1 MQYKENSMEAAMRC
15 IIFACAGDG
24 KVTDEEFEAS
34 LAESDGLE
42 RWFQMSGVFS
52 SMFSSM
58 FGTDDEEDEKEEEV
72 VFEAISEDTLKEIV
86 KDVLAKTSKCES
98 ASDFKAYAAIC
109 ASSITN
115 ESMQTRIPVV
125 CFALCGV
132 DSKVTLIDVG
142 SQNLDDH
149 LDKKEIRN
157 IKYLCSEFNK
167 DFKDLEQNYLESL
180 TFYDDYKLEDDETV
194 ELDESDI
201 VNGENSPMQILRI
214 GILCAGSDIDC
225 SFSWN
230 TLLEAYFMVLCD
242 IARLKK
248 EKVIKAPV
256 GKKIADVINSNGF
269 SWQDKIDEK
278 IMSGVEEVAKK
289 RQADIEEELDY
300 NPEYDAPREAY
311 SEECY
316 RILKE
321 ELSLITDDSLKKL
334 VYKYAF
340 FLTKADHDEGWGYRI
355 RLVTEMFS
363 GEEPRQEK
371 MDQTDEELHCLEI
384 IREHFNF
391 DEDMFYGFQK
401 RLEDGDLGYLS

>member
-1 MQYKENSMEAAMRC
+1 
-15 IIFACAGDG
+15 
-24 KVTDEEFEAS
+24 
-34 LAESDGLE
+34 
-42 RWFQMSGVFS
+42 
-52 SMFSSM
+52 
-58 FGTDDEEDEKEEEV
+58 
-72 VFEAISEDTLKEIV
+72 
-86 KDVLAKTSKCES
+86 
-98 ASDFKAYAAIC
+98 
-109 ASSITN
+109 
-115 ESMQTRIPVV
+115 MQTRIPVV
-125 CFALCGV
+125 CFPLCGV

-142 SQNLDDH
+142 DQNLDDH

-201 VNGENSPMQILRI
+201 VAGENSPMQILRI

-321 ELSLITDDSLKKL
+321 ELALITDDSLKKL

-340 FLTKADHDEGWGYRI
+340 FLTKADHDDGWGYRI

>member
-1 MQYKENSMEAAMRC
+1 MSKYKHIKDEWVREA
-15 IIFACAGDG
+15 
-24 KVTDEEFEAS
+24 
-34 LAESDGLE
+34 
-42 RWFQMSGVFS
+42 
-52 SMFSSM
+52 
-58 FGTDDEEDEKEEEV
+58 
-72 VFEAISEDTLKEIV
+72 
-86 KDVLAKTSKCES
+86 
-98 ASDFKAYAAIC
+98 
-109 ASSITN
+109 
-115 ESMQTRIPVV
+115 
-125 CFALCGV
+125 
-132 DSKVTLIDVG
+132 
-142 SQNLDDH
+142 
-149 LDKKEIRN
+149 
-157 IKYLCSEFNK
+157 
-167 DFKDLEQNYLESL
+167 
-180 TFYDDYKLEDDETV
+180 
-194 ELDESDI
+194 LDE
-201 VNGENSPMQILRI
+201 
-214 GILCAGSDIDC
+214 
-225 SFSWN
+225 
-230 TLLEAYFMVLCD
+230 Y
-242 IARLKK
+242 K
-248 EKVIKAPV
+248 
-256 GKKIADVINSNGF
+256 
-269 SWQDKIDEK
+269 DKIDEK

-321 ELSLITDDSLKKL
+321 ELALITDDSLKKL